1 MAVQV
6 EHPLLHQE
14 HKLLQLFQPQEELE
28 VLEVLLQAM
37 GLVAEVGGMCMWDE
51 GELDMYDFALCAAGC
66 QPDMPVVCLNIINF
80 SNGKAIYM
88 TDSTLHLAFSRHG

>member
-1 MAVQV
+1 VNRFFR
-6 EHPLLHQE
+6 LLTRQT
-14 HKLLQLFQPQEELE
+14 KVAKTLPNQGNYRRLQMQTMSTRMKNFYIGIIFQ
-28 VLEVLLQAM
+28 
-37 GLVAEVGGMCMWDE
+37 
-51 GELDMYDFALCAAGC
+51 FAREYFPIYLAAYC